1 MKKLDENKLIM
12 IKKIINE
19 IPIANL
25 SEEEIKRLIKNSK
38 HLNEMLNEIFLD
50 YSEDRVIGIEVINN
64 INDENLMKLINIY
77 LAVENYTILDYTLL
91 SKIEEDCELEDE
103 TELAE
108 FNENYTGSDSTK
120 IYLKKV

>member
-1 MKKLDENKLIM
+1 MKKLNENKLIM

-64 INDENLMKLINIY
+64 INDENLMK
-77 LAVENYTILDYTLL
+77 
-91 SKIEEDCELEDE
+91 
-103 TELAE
+103 
-108 FNENYTGSDSTK
+108 
-120 IYLKKV
+120 